1 MDWYLSQDGGKELI
15 NMEKLEKIV
24 KIVTKDKSL
33 SLWIGIWRIL
43 IGVGGGLYLPI
54 DILEKNIRSTFDY
67 WTCSLLVPMFGWT
80 LFSGLLLV
88 INGLSKTP
96 FDSE

>member
-1 MDWYLSQDGGKELI
+1 
-15 NMEKLEKIV
+15 MEKLEKIV

-33 SLWIGIWRIL
+33 SLWIGIWRMI
-43 IGVGGGLYLPI
+43 VGGFASILPVEVLHSG
-54 DILEKNIRSTFDY
+54 DHT
-67 WTCSLLVPMFGWT
+67 SLLSWICFIAFPMIGWT

-96 FDSE
+96 FDSD